1 MGDMKNDNNNVPASD
16 AADNN
21 NNGEDESRGGLKN
34 FTSGTER
41 AVTEL

>member
-1 MGDMKNDNNNVPASD
+1 MVYMNNENNNVPALD

-21 NNGEDESRGGLKN
+21 NNGEDESRGGLKI
-34 FTSGTER
+34 FASVTER